1 MITLN
6 LDVTVA
12 APCSVGDCDE
22 IIQSKAKFGAPS
34 DVDCESIT
42 SESLDS
48 DSNYDMSDPDPDY
61 NVTDSDSEYYASDLD
76 YNSQTNDSSNSD
88 TDVKLLRPASPT
100 ET

>member
-61 NVTDSDSEYYASDLD
+61 NVTDSDSEYTRVIWITIHKLMIRAT
-76 YNSQTNDSSNSD
+76 QTRTLNF
-88 TDVKLLRPASPT
+88 
-100 ET
+100 